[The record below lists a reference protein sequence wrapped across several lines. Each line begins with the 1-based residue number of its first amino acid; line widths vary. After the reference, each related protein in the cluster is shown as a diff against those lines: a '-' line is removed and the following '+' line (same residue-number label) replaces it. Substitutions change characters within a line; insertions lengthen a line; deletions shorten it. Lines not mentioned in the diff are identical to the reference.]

1 MLIWFFRKRC
11 NSDGSSSTDS
21 EVFTTDSEKTLN
33 MDTVKP
39 DNVLFVDG
47 IDDED
52 QQMKEANRKY
62 FSNENPAFRNSTEFK
77 RLLSTSSQNFSNE
90 RYSVTP
96 VGEYS

>member
-1 MLIWFFRKRC
+1 MLICFFRKRC

-21 EVFTTDSEKTLN
+21 DVFTDSEKTLN
-33 MDTVKP
+33 MGTVKS
-39 DNVLFVDG
+39 DNVIFVG
-47 IDDED
+47 EMNDEEE
-52 QQMKEANRKY
+52 QMKEANRKY

>member
-1 MLIWFFRKRC
+1 MLICFFRKRC

-21 EVFTTDSEKTLN
+21 DVFTDSEKTLS
-33 MDTVKP
+33 METVKS
-39 DNVLFVDG
+39 DNVIFVG
-47 IDDED
+47 KMNDEEE
-52 QQMKEANRKY
+52 QMKEANRKY

>member
-1 MLIWFFRKRC
+1 MLICFFRKRC

-21 EVFTTDSEKTLN
+21 DVFTDSEKTLN
-33 MDTVKP
+33 METVKSN
-39 DNVLFVDG
+39 NVIFVG
-47 IDDED
+47 EINDEEE
-52 QQMKEANRKY
+52 QMKEANRKY

>member
-1 MLIWFFRKRC
+1 MLICFFRKRC
-11 NSDGSSSTDS
+11 NSDGSSSTGSD
-21 EVFTTDSEKTLN
+21 VFTDSEKTLN
-33 MDTVKP
+33 METVKS
-39 DNVLFVDG
+39 DNVIFVG
-47 IDDED
+47 EMNDEEE
-52 QQMKEANRKY
+52 QMKEANRKY

>member
-1 MLIWFFRKRC
+1 MLICFFRKRC

-21 EVFTTDSEKTLN
+21 DLFTDSEKTLN
-33 MDTVKP
+33 METVKS
-39 DNVLFVDG
+39 DNVIFVG
-47 IDDED
+47 EMNDEEE
-52 QQMKEANRKY
+52 QMKEANRKY

>member
-1 MLIWFFRKRC
+1 MLICFFRKRC

-21 EVFTTDSEKTLN
+21 DLFTDSEKTLN
-33 MDTVKP
+33 METVKS
-39 DNVLFVDG
+39 DNVIFVG
-47 IDDED
+47 EINDEEE
-52 QQMKEANRKY
+52 QMKEANRKY

>member
-1 MLIWFFRKRC
+1 MLICFFRKRC

-21 EVFTTDSEKTLN
+21 DVFTDSEKTLN
-33 MDTVKP
+33 METVKS
-39 DNVLFVDG
+39 DNVIFVG
-47 IDDED
+47 EMNDEEE
-52 QQMKEANRKY
+52 QMKEANRKY

>member
-1 MLIWFFRKRC
+1 MLICFFRKRC

-21 EVFTTDSEKTLN
+21 DVFTDSEKTLN
-33 MDTVKP
+33 METVKS
-39 DNVLFVDG
+39 DNVIFVG
-47 IDDED
+47 EMNDEE
-52 QQMKEANRKY
+52 QMKEANRKY

>member
-1 MLIWFFRKRC
+1 MLICFFRKRC
-11 NSDGSSSTDS
+11 NSDGSSSTESD
-21 EVFTTDSEKTLN
+21 VFTDSEKTLN
-33 MDTVKP
+33 METVKS
-39 DNVLFVDG
+39 DNVIFVG
-47 IDDED
+47 EMNDEEE
-52 QQMKEANRKY
+52 QMKEANRKY

>member
-1 MLIWFFRKRC
+1 MLICFFRKRC
-11 NSDGSSSTDS
+11 NTDGSSSTDS
-21 EVFTTDSEKTLN
+21 DVFTDSEKTLS
-33 MDTVKP
+33 METVKS
-39 DNVLFVDG
+39 DNVIFVG
-47 IDDED
+47 KMNDEEE
-52 QQMKEANRKY
+52 QMKEANRKY

>member
-1 MLIWFFRKRC
+1 MLICFFRKRC

-21 EVFTTDSEKTLN
+21 DVFTDSEKTLN
-33 MDTVKP
+33 METVKS
-39 DNVLFVDG
+39 DNVIFVG
-47 IDDED
+47 EMNDEEE
-52 QQMKEANRKY
+52 QMKEANRKY
-62 FSNENPAFRNSTEFK
+62 FSNENPSFRNSTEFK

>member
-1 MLIWFFRKRC
+1 MLICFFRKRS
-11 NSDGSSSTDS
+11 NSDGSSSTDGD
-21 EVFTTDSEKTLN
+21 VFTDSKKTLS
-33 MDTVKP
+33 METVKS
-39 DNVLFVDG
+39 DNVIFVG
-47 IDDED
+47 KMNDEEE
-52 QQMKEANRKY
+52 QMKEANRKY

>member
-1 MLIWFFRKRC
+1 MLICFFRKRC

-21 EVFTTDSEKTLN
+21 DVFTDSEKTLN
-33 MDTVKP
+33 METVKS
-39 DNVLFVDG
+39 DNVIFVG
-47 IDDED
+47 KMNDEEE
-52 QQMKEANRKY
+52 QMKEANRKY

>member
-1 MLIWFFRKRC
+1 MLICFFRKRC

-21 EVFTTDSEKTLN
+21 DVFTDSEKTLN
-33 MDTVKP
+33 METVKS
-39 DNVLFVDG
+39 DNVIFVG
-47 IDDED
+47 EINDEEE
-52 QQMKEANRKY
+52 QMKEANRKY